1 VLIVPRVQERD
12 HDVCVQRYPGH
23 SSRSRSR

>member
-1 VLIVPRVQERD
+1 MLIVPGVQERD
-12 HDVCVQRYPGH
+12 HEVRVQRYAGH

>member
-1 VLIVPRVQERD
+1 VLIVPGVQERD
-12 HDVCVQRYPGH
+12 HDVSVQRYARH